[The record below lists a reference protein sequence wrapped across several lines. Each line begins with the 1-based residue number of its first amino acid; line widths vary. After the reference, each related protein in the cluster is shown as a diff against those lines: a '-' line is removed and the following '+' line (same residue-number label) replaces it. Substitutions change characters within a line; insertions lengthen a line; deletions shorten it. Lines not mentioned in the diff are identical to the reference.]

1 MQSWMQNWKTGVGR
15 QLIIPILTIA
25 MVGSVVTYDFVK
37 AMPAKAAAMAAPTTT
52 PLDDNNVGA
61 LLSLDQAMET
71 LAARVTPAIVNVT
84 VTSRAKTNMAEGE
97 MPEGMQDSPFG
108 QFFGRQFGQQ
118 FGHQMRPQQPRVE
131 HGLGSGVI
139 ISPDGYIVTNN
150 HVVEG
155 ATDVRVTMSDRR
167 ILPANVVGTDPLT
180 DLAVIK
186 VEGHDLPNAPWG
198 DSTKLHPGQ
207 TVLAFGNPFGFRFTV
222 TRGIVSALNRPNMS
236 GDDARKPGQF
246 IQTDAAIN
254 PGNSGGPLVNARG
267 EVIGINTFLI
277 SPSGSFSGMGFAIP
291 TQIVRPTVEKLIQFG
306 KVTHGYMGIG
316 IADVTPDNSKFFHME
331 SAIGAVVSQIESDSP
346 GAKAGLKVGDV
357 ITQIDGKEVSDAGEL
372 QVVVGQQNPGTTIH
386 LQVMRDGKS
395 VAVPV
400 TLEAMGSRDK
410 SGKEASEVSQGKPRW
425 GVGLSDITP
434 EMREQLQAPG
444 DLQGALIQQVQPGSP
459 ADNAGLQSGD
469 VIVEVDRK
477 PVQNAADVQKA
488 LSSVP
493 KGQDALVLVWSNGG
507 NTFRVLHPAQEDSGN
522 SGM

>member
-1 MQSWMQNWKTGVGR
+1 MKSWMQNWKTIVSSR
-15 QLIIPILTIA
+15 LVIPILAMA
-25 MVGSVVTYDFVK
+25 MVGSFVTYDFVK
-37 AMPAKAAAMAAPTTT
+37 AMPAKAATMAAPTTT
-52 PLDDNNVGA
+52 PLDDDNVGA
-61 LLSLDQAMET
+61 LLSLDRAMET

-84 VTSRAKTNMAEGE
+84 VTSRAKTNVAEGE
-97 MPEGMQDSPFG
+97 MPEGMEDSPFG
-108 QFFGRQFGQQ
+108 QFFGHQFGQQ
-118 FGHQMRPQQPRVE
+118 GHQRPQQPRVE

-150 HVVEG
+150 HVVDG

-167 ILPANVVGTDPLT
+167 ILPAKVVGTDPLT

-186 VEGHDLPNAPWG
+186 VDAHNLPNAPWG

-236 GDDARKPGQF
+236 GDDARKPGRF

-267 EVIGINTFLI
+267 EVVGINTFLV

-291 TQIVRPTVEKLIQFG
+291 SQIVRPTVEKLVQFG

-316 IADVTPDNSKFFHME
+316 ISDVTPENSKFFHMDT
-331 SAIGAVVSQIESDSP
+331 AVGAVVSQVESDSP

-357 ITQIDGKEVSDAGEL
+357 IAQIDGKEVSDAGDL
-372 QVVVGQQNPGTTIH
+372 QVVVGQKNPGTTIH
-386 LQVMRDGKS
+386 LQVMRDGKT
-395 VAVPV
+395 VDVPV

-410 SGKEASEVSQGKPRW
+410 SGKESADAGAGKPRW

-434 EMREQLQAPG
+434 EVREQLQAPG
-444 DLQGALIQQVQPGSP
+444 DLHGAVIQQVQPGSP

-488 LSSVP
+488 LGSVP
-493 KGQDALVLVWSNGG
+493 NGQDALVLVWSNGG
-507 NTFRVLHPAQEDSGN
+507 NTFRVLHSAEAGQEN

>member
-1 MQSWMQNWKTGVGR
+1 MKSWMQNWKTGVGR
-15 QLIIPILTIA
+15 NLIIPMLTVA
-25 MVGSVVTYDFVK
+25 MVGSVVTYDIVK
-37 AMPAKAAAMAAPTTT
+37 AMPAKAAAMAAPTTA
-52 PLDDNNVGA
+52 PLDDNSVGA
-61 LLSLDQAMET
+61 LISLDQAMET

-84 VTSRAKTNMAEGE
+84 VTSRAKTNTAEGE

-108 QFFGRQFGQQ
+108 QFFGQQ

-150 HVVEG
+150 HVVDG
-155 ATDVRVTMSDRR
+155 ATDVRVTLGDRR
-167 ILPANVVGTDPLT
+167 ILSAKVVGTDPLT

-186 VEGHDLPNAPWG
+186 VDGHNLPNAPWG

-254 PGNSGGPLVNARG
+254 PGNSGGPLVDARG
-267 EVIGINTFLI
+267 EVVGINTFLI

-306 KVTHGYMGIG
+306 KVTHGYIGIG
-316 IADVTPDNSKFFHME
+316 ISDVTPDNSRFFHMDK
-331 SAIGAVVSQIESDSP
+331 AIGAVVTQVESDSP
-346 GAKAGLKVGDV
+346 GGKAGLKVGDV
-357 ITQIDGKEVSDAGEL
+357 ITQIDGSEVSDAGGL
-372 QVVVGQQNPGTTIH
+372 QVVVGQKDPGTTIH
-386 LQVMRDGKS
+386 LQVMRDGKD

-410 SGKEASEVSQGKPRW
+410 SGKETSEVSQGKPRW

-434 EMREQLQAPG
+434 EMREQLQAPS
-444 DLQGALIQQVQPGSP
+444 DLHGALIQQVQPGSP

-493 KGQDALVLVWSNGG
+493 KGQDTLVLVWSNGG
-507 NTFRVLHPAQEDSGN
+507 NTFRVLHPAQEGSDSG
-522 SGM
+522 M